1 MKILSTSNFL
11 GSRSSLGPRGQ
22 RPGEHRAISAGH
34 SAEKDPKEVDQVDQV
49 DHVSICFNM
58 FHRFDA

>member
-1 MKILSTSNFL
+1 MQ
-11 GSRSSLGPRGQ
+11 RSSLGPRGQ

-49 DHVSICFNM
+49 DHVSICFIDLM
-58 FHRFDA
+58 LDMPESC